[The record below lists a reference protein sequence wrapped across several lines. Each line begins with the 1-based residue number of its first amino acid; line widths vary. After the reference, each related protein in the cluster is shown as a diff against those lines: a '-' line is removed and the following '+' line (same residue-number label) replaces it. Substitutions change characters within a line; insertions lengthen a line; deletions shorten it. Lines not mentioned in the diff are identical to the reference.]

1 MVGGNAFYFI
11 QNINYFFLFEI
22 SVDGVSVPE
31 EEREGYAWLQ
41 EREKPEDLTVDGAPY
56 TGPKIVDQ

>member
-1 MVGGNAFYFI
+1 MN
-11 QNINYFFLFEI
+11 

-41 EREKPEDLTVDGAPY
+41 EREKLEDFAVVGAVY
-56 TGPKIVDQ
+56 NGPMIVEC

>member
-1 MVGGNAFYFI
+1 MISNLD
-11 QNINYFFLFEI
+11 YFFLFGI

-41 EREKPEDLTVDGAPY
+41 EREKPEDLTVVGATY
-56 TGPKIVDQ
+56 RGPKIVDI